1 MNTVIPFRAM
11 DIYAI
16 RRQRLAEAH
25 ALPALARLKKKQDRA
40 RVLDLSPSMYS
51 QLMNP
56 AYRIGDEMARNIEAQ
71 LGLKTHWMDSLT
83 SSGEETVSEPPAKQG
98 LASQFGRLDAATL
111 VEAERWALIFQAGEG
126 VKYSDLQ
133 RMEAVAEVYAQIAA
147 DGGRLSDQHHQE
159 YLRRLEDSVKR
170 RGDDGQA
177 NKVRGSSARRG
188 AAKR

>member
-71 LGLKTHWMDSLT
+71 LGLRTHWMDSLT

-111 VEAERWALIFQAGEG
+111 VEAERWALIFQSGEG
-126 VKYSDLQ
+126 VKYSDLE
-133 RMEAVAEVYAQIAA
+133 RMELVAEVYGQIVA
-147 DGGRLSDQHHQE
+147 DGGRLSDQHHQA
-159 YLRRLEDSVKR
+159 YLRRLEKSVTR
-170 RGDDGQA
+170 RGSDGQA
-177 NKVRGSSARRG
+177 NNRGRGSSKR
-188 AAKR
+188 AKR